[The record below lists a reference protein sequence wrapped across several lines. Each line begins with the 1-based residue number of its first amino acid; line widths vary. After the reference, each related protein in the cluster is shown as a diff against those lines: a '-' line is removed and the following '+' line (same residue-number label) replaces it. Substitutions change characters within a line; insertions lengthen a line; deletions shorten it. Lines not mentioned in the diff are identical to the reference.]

1 MINIRLVIFLFI
13 GISHLSIAQTKK
25 EIISK
30 IIELNS
36 LDGWDGIE
44 NPILEKNGLSND
56 SNYYNFEKLKKIISH
71 NELFELSNH
80 KNDVVRL
87 YALDELI
94 DKNLEQINVK
104 KEILDAISKKKM
116 IQTHSGCIVDR
127 KLTYSIIY
135 HNYWSNVRGKASKP
149 PHETDEK
156 KIELINLKAVNEDIL
171 LRDINS
177 EILKLDE
184 DLYWLIY
191 DRAFEVEKYDDR
203 LKKNIIHLLY
213 KYNNSYAF
221 EYLSKNYPEEFKK
234 SIYNTY
240 LEKYFSKAKFNQV
253 NQTFYL
259 FNLAEFAFE
268 NANVDMQNKIL
279 QKLKTT
285 KGWEKELGG
294 SFDAQIFKKYN
305 IKL

>member
-56 SNYYNFEKLKKIISH
+56 SNYYNFEKLKKIISTE
-71 NELFELSNH
+71 ELQKLTKH
-80 KNDVVRL
+80 KNQVLRL
-87 YALDELI
+87 YAIDELM
-94 DKNLEQINVK
+94 DNENKAINVK
-104 KEILDAISKKKM
+104 KEILEAINHKKI
-116 IQTHSGCIVDR
+116 IQTHSGCIVD
-127 KLTYSIIY
+127 KDLTYSIIY

-240 LEKYFSKAKFNQV
+240 FEKYFSKAKFNQV